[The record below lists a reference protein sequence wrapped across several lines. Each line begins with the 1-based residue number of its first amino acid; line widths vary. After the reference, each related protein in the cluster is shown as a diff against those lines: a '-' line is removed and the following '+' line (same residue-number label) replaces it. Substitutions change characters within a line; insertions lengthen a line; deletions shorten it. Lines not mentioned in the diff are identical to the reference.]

1 MGDLF
6 IILAILAIAAV
17 GGLVSGGNN
26 DPWYAGL
33 YKPPGT
39 PLPIVFAIV
48 WPVLYVLMALSAVF
62 VRRKMGGFQYAPNAF
77 GIFFLQL
84 AFNGAWSVLF
94 FFFHRPVW
102 ALIDIVALWLLIV
115 ATIFHFGRISKFS
128 AVLLFPYFIWVSFAI
143 YLNAMIVWLNFW
155 PIF

>member
-1 MGDLF
+1 MRE
-6 IILAILAIAAV
+6 
-17 GGLVSGGNN
+17 SGR
-26 DPWYAGL
+26 L
-33 YKPPGT
+33 
-39 PLPIVFAIV
+39 
-48 WPVLYVLMALSAVF
+48 
-62 VRRKMGGFQYAPNAF
+62 
-77 GIFFLQL
+77 LQL
-84 AFNGAWSVLF
+84 SVLF